1 MGRIY
6 LVDRPDAAQTVVA
19 QYLPAPMR
27 TTPDYD
33 VLTLVDAVWGGG
45 GFGTRLNLNL
55 REDKG
60 YSYGVFS
67 NFNPMRT
74 NGNWSAGGGVQTD
87 KTAESM
93 VEFDKE
99 LKDLAG
105 VKPITAD
112 ELAVAKARRVRG
124 YAQQFE
130 SLGRITGQIANLWVL
145 GLPLTELQ
153 REYDA
158 TEKLT
163 LDQVLAAAKK
173 YVQPAKASLL
183 LVGDRSKIEARSE
196 GAEPRRD
203 RRARHRGQGGSGGH
217 EELKTG
223 AARCGRCEGAQVR
236 QVRRVRRCAGAA
248 GAQVRADAAG
258 QEPRSPASLEV
269 DFVHRGSQ

>member
-27 TTPDYD
+27 TSPDYD
-33 VLTLVDAVWGGG
+33 ALTLVDAVWGGG

-74 NGNWSAGGGVQTD
+74 NGNWSAGGGVQTN
-87 KTAESM
+87 KTSESV

-99 LKDLAG
+99 IKALAG

-145 GLPLTELQ
+145 GLPFTELQ

-163 LDQVLAAAKK
+163 LDQVLAAAQK
-173 YVQPAKASLL
+173 YVKPANSAML
-183 LVGDRSKIEARSE
+183 LVGDRAKVE
-196 GAEPRRD
+196 
-203 RRARHRGQGGSGGH
+203 SG
-217 EELKTG
+217 LKALNLGDVVLLDTDG
-223 AARCGRCEGAQVR
+223 KAA
-236 QVRRVRRCAGAA
+236 AA
-248 GAQVRADAAG
+248 GTKN
-258 QEPRSPASLEV
+258 
-269 DFVHRGSQ
+269 

>member
-1 MGRIY
+1 MADATSLATKYFGGWSGGAAAPVTIPPPTPSPMGRIY

-27 TTPDYD
+27 TSPDYD
-33 VLTLVDAVWGGG
+33 ALTLVDAVWGGG

-74 NGNWSAGGGVQTD
+74 NGNWSAGGGVQTN
-87 KTAESM
+87 KTSES
-93 VEFDKE
+93 VAEFDKE
-99 LKDLAG
+99 IKALAG
-105 VKPITAD
+105 AKPISAD

-163 LDQVLAAAKK
+163 LDQVLAAAQK
-173 YVQPAKASLL
+173 YVKPASSAML
-183 LVGDRSKIEARSE
+183 LVGDRAKVESGLKALNLGDVVLLDTE
-196 GAEPRRD
+196 G
-203 RRARHRGQGGSGGH
+203 
-217 EELKTG
+217 K
-223 AARCGRCEGAQVR
+223 AA
-236 QVRRVRRCAGAA
+236 AA
-248 GAQVRADAAG
+248 GTKN
-258 QEPRSPASLEV
+258 
-269 DFVHRGSQ
+269 

>member
-27 TTPDYD
+27 TSPDYD
-33 VLTLVDAVWGGG
+33 ALTLVDAVWGGG

-67 NFNPMRT
+67 NFNPMRA
-74 NGNWSAGGGVQTD
+74 NGNWSAGGGVQTN
-87 KTAESM
+87 KTSESV

-99 LKDLAG
+99 IKALAG

-163 LDQVLAAAKK
+163 LDQVLAAAQK
-173 YVQPAKASLL
+173 YVKPANSAML
-183 LVGDRSKIEARSE
+183 LVGDRAKVESGLKALNLGDIVVLDTE
-196 GAEPRRD
+196 G
-203 RRARHRGQGGSGGH
+203 
-217 EELKTG
+217 K
-223 AARCGRCEGAQVR
+223 AA
-236 QVRRVRRCAGAA
+236 AA
-248 GAQVRADAAG
+248 GTKN
-258 QEPRSPASLEV
+258 
-269 DFVHRGSQ
+269 